1 MPLVPANL
9 TATITTGLI
18 SSGMLGTSVPQ
29 LASGIGTG
37 LFMWAQQQTVTTI
50 DAGVLGVGIGV
61 APFII
66 PPPLLMAN
74 LLATFAS
81 NGLIGTM
88 APLEVTGLANGIAL
102 GLAQGMLQTQHP
114 TVGTGAG
121 VGRIIGPPA
130 FSSLM
135 QGFGS
140 VGITGLSATQKASA
154 ISMALMMTLQSLVF
168 PILIV
173 GSGSPAS
180 AGGVG
185 TGRVW

>member
-1 MPLVPANL
+1 MPLVPPAL

-18 SSGMLGTSVPQ
+18 SGGMLGTSVPQ
-29 LASGIGTG
+29 LASGIGMG
-37 LFMWAQQQTVTTI
+37 LSMWAQQQTVTTV
-50 DAGVLGVGIGV
+50 DAGVLGVGVGI

-66 PPPLLMAN
+66 PPPLMIVN
-74 LLATFAS
+74 LLAAFAS
-81 NGLIGTM
+81 NGLLGPM
-88 APLEVTGLANGIAL
+88 APLEATGLANGIAL
-102 GLAQGMLQTQHP
+102 GMAQGVLQTQHP

-121 VGRIIGPPA
+121 VGRIVGPPA

-140 VGITGLSATQKASA
+140 VGIKGQGATQKANA

-168 PILIV
+168 PIPIV

-180 AGGVG
+180 SGGVG
-185 TGRVW
+185 TGKIL